1 MVVFQ
6 MLYNA
11 KYIAK
16 IHTQDIAVRYRNII
30 GEALYQFAL
39 AKNIDASLEFC
50 KDLAWSGLQQSRAF
64 LALTTGQKETID
76 ARIKAEKDPYG
87 ATVNDPFNS
96 PKGTPCL

>member
-1 MVVFQ
+1 